1 MKLEYDS
8 QVDAA
13 YIKLS
18 KAEVTGSEE
27 IRPGIVVDYDAQD
40 RVIGIEILHVRKE
53 RPDINLGHFAGRRI
67 EGGRAPRRHL
77 AACRFDRPV
86 IHRRMTKSGILG
98 QRPGREAA
106 TSVSV
111 TMLIARRLKCA

>member
-18 KAEVTGSEE
+18 DAEVTDSEE
-27 IRPGIVVDYDAQD
+27 VRPGIVVDFDAQD

-53 RPDINLGHFAGRRI
+53 RPDIDLQ
-67 EGGRAPRRHL
+67 HL
-77 AACRFDRPV
+77 V
-86 IHRRMTKSGILG
+86 L
-98 QRPGREAA
+98 Q
-106 TSVSV
+106 SV
-111 TMLIARRLKCA
+111 